1 MIEMLPLLAATAGA
15 AADAVETAKASV
27 PLALGIAGAGAGIGV
42 GLVGMAAAQAV
53 GRNPTAKG
61 DIMTIAILGMAFA
74 EAIAIYALIAAFA
87 LGK

>member
-1 MIEMLPLLAATAGA
+1 MIEFLPLLAAAGAGA
-15 AADAVETAKASV
+15 AESGV
-27 PLALGIAGAGAGIGV
+27 PLSLGIAGAGAGIGV

-61 DIMTIAILGMAFA
+61 DILTIAILGMAFA
-74 EAIAIYALIAAFA
+74 EAIAIYALVAAFV